1 MYNLAFDRMRIDHF
15 KFQRFFL
22 VILDMP
28 NANHQFWNC
37 CIYRDPMQDF
47 VPGRRF
53 QACGDDVKHRE
64 LEASFRRGGDDVFED
79 IWRICVLVN
88 V

>member
-1 MYNLAFDRMRIDHF
+1 
-15 KFQRFFL
+15 
-22 VILDMP
+22 
-28 NANHQFWNC
+28 
-37 CIYRDPMQDF
+37 MQDF

-79 IWRICVLVN
+79 I
-88 V
+88 